1 MESLDESNGF
11 VYKNWRFCLLKLKQ
25 AELAEDKLLIQV
37 SHSLNFLEFRS
48 YRSYRSSDDSAEG
61 SLCVSLQGLEV
72 LSELL

>member
-1 MESLDESNGF
+1 MSL
-11 VYKNWRFCLLKLKQ
+11 Y
-25 AELAEDKLLIQV
+25 IQV

-48 YRSYRSSDDSAEG
+48 SGVTGVADDSAEG